1 MTARKSGNDAIE
13 LLLDDHKQVRQ
24 LIKQYEKIH
33 EKAAADEKQELAE
46 QICSEFL
53 LHADIEEQF
62 FYPAARE
69 ALEEEDLIDEAEVEH
84 ASARDLVAQIQSMQP
99 DDPMYDAKV
108 KVLGE
113 YIEHHVEEEEKEMF
127 PKVKKAK
134 LDFDALGQEMMQAK
148 ESAQAGFLAG
158 DKTAEG
164 KGQRRSPRA

>member
-1 MTARKSGNDAIE
+1 MTAKKQSNDAID

-24 LIKQYEKIH
+24 LIKQYEKTH
-33 EKAAADEKQELAE
+33 DGASAEEKQELAE
-46 QICSEFL
+46 QICNEFL

-69 ALEEEDLIDEAEVEH
+69 ALEQEDLVDEAEVEH
-84 ASARDLVAQIQSMQP
+84 ASARDLVSQIQAMQA

-134 LDFDALGQEMMQAK
+134 LDWDAVGQEMMQAK
-148 ESAQAGFLAG
+148 EAAQAGFLGG
-158 DKTAEG
+158 DSKRKG
-164 KGQRRSPRA
+164 KGQGRSPRA

>member
-1 MTARKSGNDAIE
+1 MTAKKSGNDAID

-24 LIKQYEKIH
+24 LIKQYEKMH
-33 EKAAADEKQELAE
+33 EKAGADEKQELAE
-46 QICSEFL
+46 QICNEFL

-84 ASARDLVAQIQSMQP
+84 ASARDLVAQIQAMQP

-134 LDFDALGQEMMQAK
+134 LDFDMLGQEMMQAK
-148 ESAQAGFLAG
+148 QAAQSGFLAG
-158 DKTAEG
+158 DSKG
-164 KGQRRSPRA
+164 KGKGHGRSTRA

>member
-158 DKTAEG
+158 DKAAEG

>member
-1 MTARKSGNDAIE
+1 MTAKKQGNDAID

-24 LIKQYEKIH
+24 LIRQYEKMH
-33 EKAAADEKQELAE
+33 EKASADEKQELAE
-46 QICSEFL
+46 QICNEFL

-84 ASARDLVAQIQSMQP
+84 ASARDLVSQIQAMQA
-99 DDPMYDAKV
+99 DDPMFDAKV
-108 KVLGE
+108 TVLGE

-134 LDFDALGQEMMQAK
+134 LDFDALGQAMLQAK
-148 ESAQAGFLAG
+148 ESAKTGFLAG
-158 DKTAEG
+158 DSKR
-164 KGQRRSPRA
+164 KGQGRSPRA